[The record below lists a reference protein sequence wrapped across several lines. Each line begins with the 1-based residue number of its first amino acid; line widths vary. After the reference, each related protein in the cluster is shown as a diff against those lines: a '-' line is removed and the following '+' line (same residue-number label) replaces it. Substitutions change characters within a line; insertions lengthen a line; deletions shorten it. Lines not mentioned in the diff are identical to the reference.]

1 MIQQKREFELIKVQR
16 EEALRIRR
24 NKEIERRLNQKKE
37 REQRDKITQSK
48 LLSKYYAKSYL
59 NKLKEH
65 TITQLKQEGYFNQ
78 TNDIMLNNFS
88 CKEIYP
94 FCEKV
99 HKQTSTYRL
108 IFSNLDMNLNKKERL
123 THGIIMNQVFK
134 EREENKIK
142 EEKEKIESDI
152 LAEKAKKEKEE
163 SKELKRINKFT
174 NIINETI
181 IKTKYDKLDLS
192 NTPLA
197 DIDELSISG
206 GMIHTIGGQFGE
218 FIIAI
223 QSLKE
228 VLIDKYSQILDMN
241 FNLEDFIYKLIVNF
255 LKGLKDNEVIT
266 LKYLESQRYDFS
278 NIPDE
283 EEKRKEFKNFL
294 VDEKRFYNKS
304 IKILI
309 NHGLIDKSFYE
320 VIINKFADIY
330 FRNNIDINNPDV
342 QLEINPQPENQDQIY
357 LDSVKIKSEEILKE
371 NQLYEKLKK
380 KIKFVFIKP
389 EILKK
394 KKNNYIGLIT
404 VDPVLDTYEKY
415 TEELIEEVEEIHQIE
430 NIISDDNEIK
440 ENNEINEN
448 MENIEN
454 MENNDNNKEIQAQEK
469 DTKNITK
476 EIKQE
481 CKLTILYVYIYST
494 TKRT

>member
-1 MIQQKREFELIKVQR
+1 
-16 EEALRIRR
+16 
-24 NKEIERRLNQKKE
+24 
-37 REQRDKITQSK
+37 
-48 LLSKYYAKSYL
+48 
-59 NKLKEH
+59 
-65 TITQLKQEGYFNQ
+65 
-78 TNDIMLNNFS
+78 
-88 CKEIYP
+88 
-94 FCEKV
+94 
-99 HKQTSTYRL
+99 
-108 IFSNLDMNLNKKERL
+108 
-123 THGIIMNQVFK
+123 
-134 EREENKIK
+134 
-142 EEKEKIESDI
+142 
-152 LAEKAKKEKEE
+152 
-163 SKELKRINKFT
+163 
-174 NIINETI
+174 
-181 IKTKYDKLDLS
+181 
-192 NTPLA
+192 
-197 DIDELSISG
+197 
-206 GMIHTIGGQFGE
+206 MIHTIGGQFGE

-228 VLIDKYSQILDMN
+228 VLIDKFSQILDIN

-294 VDEKRFYNKS
+294 IDEKRFYNKS

-309 NHGLIDKSFYE
+309 NHGLIDKSLYE

-415 TEELIEEVEEIHQIE
+415 TEKLIEEVEEIHQIE
-430 NIISDDNEIK
+430 NIISEDNEIK

-481 CKLTILYVYIYST
+481 CKLTILYLYIVPPKEPKFTSYEFINKAQLFRNVNLIGDCYISHRNVTDFYKITIIKNIHQEFRKMHKLYMEEITQNIPKDEEFKDNEDNELKTNSDKQET
-494 TKRT
+494 TKFEYSSKALLDIVKIKYNKCQEFINVEGEGADVINQYIKDLHPSIQDSDYSSKNKAQSSKLLQNNTSGSTINDCNYGIVKNNFYSINVYLK